1 MRWKTDKIAACAR
14 VIADKKGKLVS
25 LQNTNLVDIS
35 DFETRDFEVRIS
47 PVCLQV
53 KIQRKSDLNW
63 KMRINISLFIS
74 VIFVQ
79 SKLTETASSGYRGYQ
94 LIEKI
99 ERNTLAFLDKKSI
112 EKEAEWKVW
121 PLEKFSG
128 MYFCE
133 NRDLEKKTEF
143 VFFSVMAVVSFWV
156 RFTGEIDNLT
166 INNYKACQT

>member
-1 MRWKTDKIAACAR
+1 MRWKTDKIAACAC

-79 SKLTETASSGYRGYQ
+79 SKLTETAS
-94 LIEKI
+94 
-99 ERNTLAFLDKKSI
+99 
-112 EKEAEWKVW
+112 
-121 PLEKFSG
+121 
-128 MYFCE
+128 
-133 NRDLEKKTEF
+133 
-143 VFFSVMAVVSFWV
+143 
-156 RFTGEIDNLT
+156 
-166 INNYKACQT
+166 